1 MTSHGSFNGA
11 ASDLSPFDEALSL
24 ISKHDG
30 GPEAAGSLRY
40 MMFRDESP
48 AALNQKKV
56 LFSRMVCTSWEHTN
70 PECLVT
76 LLAYANRFQ
85 DPEDEYALM
94 AQFFKS
100 LTDMFD
106 PKNHPA
112 LFQKLL
118 DNVDTVATRWQD
130 IPAAL
135 SAMGFSSAKLAQ
147 YELSML
153 VVAYAQDYAPDME
166 MKIPAGLRIPLEF
179 LWEGLSAAFFQ
190 QKEEQAAAA
199 PTGVSSPPA
208 P

>member
-11 ASDLSPFDEALSL
+11 ASDLSRFDEAISF

-40 MMFRDESP
+40 MMFRDESH

-56 LFSRMVCTSWEHTN
+56 LFSRMVCASHAQPD

-94 AQFFKS
+94 AQFFNS

-106 PKNHPA
+106 PSHHPA

-118 DNVDTVATRWQD
+118 DDVDTVTAKWKD
-130 IPAAL
+130 MPAAL

-153 VVAYAQDYAPDME
+153 VVAYAPEEME
-166 MKIPAGLRIPLEF
+166 MEIPARLKIPSGL
-179 LWEGLSAAFFQ
+179 LWEALSTAVLL
-190 QKEEQAAAA
+190 QKKEQAAAA
-199 PTGVSSPPA
+199 PTGVSSPPT

>member
-1 MTSHGSFNGA
+1 MTSHDPFNGA

-24 ISKHDG
+24 ISQHAG
-30 GPEAAGSLRY
+30 GPEAAASLRY
-40 MMFRDESP
+40 MMFRDESL
-48 AALNQKKV
+48 AALGQKKV
-56 LFSRMVCTSWEHTN
+56 LFSRIVCASREKAD

-76 LLAYANRFQ
+76 LLAYAKRFQ
-85 DPEDEYALM
+85 DPEDDYALM

-118 DNVDTVATRWQD
+118 DDVDTVATRWQD
-130 IPAAL
+130 MPAAL

-153 VVAYAQDYAPDME
+153 VAAYAPDMK
-166 MKIPAGLRIPLEF
+166 MKIPAGLRIPSGS
-179 LWEGLSAAFFQ
+179 LWEALSAAVLQ

>member
-1 MTSHGSFNGA
+1 MTSHDPFNGA
-11 ASDLSPFDEALSL
+11 ASDLSPFDEAPSL
-24 ISKHDG
+24 ISQHAG
-30 GPEAAGSLRY
+30 GPEVAASLRY
-40 MMFRDESP
+40 MMFRDESLT
-48 AALNQKKV
+48 ALDQKKV
-56 LFSRMVCTSWEHTN
+56 LFSRMVCASREQAD

-85 DPEDEYALM
+85 DPEDDYTLM
-94 AQFFKS
+94 AQFFDS

-118 DNVDTVATRWQD
+118 DDVDTVATRWQD
-130 IPAAL
+130 MPAAL
-135 SAMGFSSAKLAQ
+135 SAMGFSSAKLAK

-153 VVAYAQDYAPDME
+153 VAAYAQDYAPDME

-179 LWEGLSAAFFQ
+179 LWEALSAAFLQ
-190 QKEEQAAAA
+190 QKRNQAAADLNK
-199 PTGVSSPPA
+199 SSPPPA

>member
-1 MTSHGSFNGA
+1 MTSHGSFNSA
-11 ASDLSPFDEALSL
+11 ASDLSPFDEAPSL
-24 ISKHDG
+24 ISKHAG
-30 GPEAAGSLRY
+30 GPEAAASLRY
-40 MMFRDESP
+40 TLFENEKHDDFKQHN
-48 AALNQKKV
+48 A
-56 LFSRMVCTSWEHTN
+56 LFSRMVCTSREQAD

-94 AQFFKS
+94 AQFFNS

-106 PKNHPA
+106 PSHHPA
-112 LFQKLL
+112 LFQKLM
-118 DNVDTVATRWQD
+118 DDVDAVTAKWKD
-130 IPAAL
+130 MPAAL

-166 MKIPAGLRIPLEF
+166 MKIPAGLKIPLES

-190 QKEEQAAAA
+190 QKKEQAAAA
-199 PTGVSSPPA
+199 PTGVSSPPT